1 MKHISIVVCAL
12 LAAGA
17 LMPVQAA
24 AQGQPNMYGPTI
36 TADQAKTVAA
46 AAVAEAKKNQ
56 WTMAVAIVDTAG
68 DLVYFEKM
76 DNTQVGSVDV
86 AIAKARS
93 SARFKRPTKAFQDA
107 LAAGGE
113 GWRILSLDGAVAVEG
128 GLPLVVGGK
137 IIGVHRTLGY
147 FDGVNLARRAGT
159 PALFSAAL
167 MDATCPPSTVYGA
180 FNGYAGPRRMLL
192 WEYNGHEGGGIL
204 DEVGAL
210 DFLREHLTP

>member
-17 LMPVQAA
+17 LMPVRTA

-76 DNTQVGSVDV
+76 DNTQVGQRRRRDREG
-86 AIAKARS
+86 AIVGPIQAADQGVSGR
-93 SARFKRPTKAFQDA
+93 
-107 LAAGGE
+107 AGG
-113 GWRILSLDGAVAVEG
+113 RRRRLAHSLARRRGRGRRRAPA
-128 GLPLVVGGK
+128 VVGGK
-137 IIGVHRTLGY
+137 IIGAIGASGGAAQQ
-147 FDGVNLARRAGT
+147 DGVTAAAG
-159 PALFSAAL
+159 AATL
-167 MDATCPPSTVYGA
+167 K
-180 FNGYAGPRRMLL
+180 
-192 WEYNGHEGGGIL
+192 
-204 DEVGAL
+204 
-210 DFLREHLTP
+210 